1 QGDQARFPEPRGRL
15 RRDLQ
20 GHVQEAAHRA
30 VPRAAEDHR
39 SALPRTAPAQP
50 SSGRPGEVRR
60 LRVVCLGLSRRRD
73 LRGGRG
79 QHRGGALLAGRAV
92 RPRLPDQ
99 LRPLHPVRPVHR
111 GVPHARAHDDQ
122 RVRTG
127 RLQPRQPHLHQ
138 GAAARRPGGGHG
150 GQPARHVPGHRRT
163 GLLPGPGDRGRARHG
178 APGRPLEGG
187 GRPGGRL
194 HVRPGRTGVGAGDR
208 PMTQLAA
215 YTTSTGE
222 AVQFWI
228 LGTIAVIGALCTV
241 FMKRAVHSA
250 LCLAG
255 TMIIL
260 AVFYLANGA
269 YFLGVVQIVVYTG
282 AVMMLFLFV
291 VMLVGVT
298 AADSLKETI
307 KGQRWLALLCMA
319 GFGILLIGGIGN
331 ASLTEFNGI
340 GAANAGGNVEGI
352 AALLF
357 TRYVFA
363 FEITGALL
371 ITAAV
376 GAMVLTHRERTERA
390 RTQRELAEQRV
401 REGTY
406 LPPLPAPGVYAR
418 HNAVDIAGLLP
429 DGTPSDLT
437 VSATLRERGQI
448 RDVSQEAMNDL
459 RALEQR
465 AEERLGRTAIETAP
479 SKGTEEGQK

>member
-1 QGDQARFPEPRGRL
+1 M
-15 RRDLQ
+15 
-20 GHVQEAAHRA
+20 
-30 VPRAAEDHR
+30 
-39 SALPRTAPAQP
+39 TA
-50 SSGRPGEVRR
+50 
-60 LRVVCLGLSRRRD
+60 
-73 LRGGRG
+73 
-79 QHRGGALLAGRAV
+79 
-92 RPRLPDQ
+92 
-99 LRPLHPVRPVHR
+99 
-111 GVPHARAHDDQ
+111 
-122 RVRTG
+122 
-127 RLQPRQPHLHQ
+127 
-138 GAAARRPGGGHG
+138 
-150 GQPARHVPGHRRT
+150 
-163 GLLPGPGDRGRARHG
+163 
-178 APGRPLEGG
+178 
-187 GRPGGRL
+187 
-194 HVRPGRTGVGAGDR
+194 
-208 PMTQLAA
+208 LAA

-319 GFGILLIGGIGN
+319 GFGILLVGGIGN

-352 AALLF
+352 ATLLF

-465 AEERLGRTAIETAP
+465 AEERLGRTAIEAGP
-479 SKGTEEGQK
+479 FKGTEEGQK